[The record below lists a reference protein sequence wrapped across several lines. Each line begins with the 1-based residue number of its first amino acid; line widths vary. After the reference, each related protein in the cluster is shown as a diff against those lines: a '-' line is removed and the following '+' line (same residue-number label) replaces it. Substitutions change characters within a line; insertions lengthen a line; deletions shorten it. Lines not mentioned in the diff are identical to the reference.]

1 MRDVVLIEEADRA
14 AITVLVFAFAL
25 DEADGVGEG

>member
-14 AITVLVFAFAL
+14 ATTMLVFAFAL
-25 DEADGVGEG
+25 DEAHGVGGG